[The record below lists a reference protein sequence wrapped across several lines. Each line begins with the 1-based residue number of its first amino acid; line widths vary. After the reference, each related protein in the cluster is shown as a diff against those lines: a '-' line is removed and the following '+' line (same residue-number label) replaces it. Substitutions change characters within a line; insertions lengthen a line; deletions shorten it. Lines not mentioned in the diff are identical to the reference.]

1 MSKGLGSASGPCCRH
16 RGGVREPER
25 WVPARRAPVRR
36 SVWVPALGGAS
47 GGPGCSPRPL
57 SSRLLRGTGCPRT
70 GQSCCVRGHSPDP
83 GALCAPRW
91 RPLPDPLAE
100 LNNCVRGEA
109 LQTMPNWKRGKKLD
123 VRILRM
129 RCLRFLSFQRNMD
142 VTLCIEAN
150 DLPTRPGQHL
160 RWEPTRPQ
168 HLPGLAVCWER
179 GRVGSLWGAYC
190 PPFSRRAGK
199 DRAKACR
206 GRAVVLGGGEAGR
219 ASRGSS
225 L

>member
-1 MSKGLGSASGPCCRH
+1 MSQGLGSASGPCCRH

-25 WVPARRAPVRR
+25 RAPARRAPVRR

-70 GQSCCVRGHSPDP
+70 GQSCRVRGHSPDP

-91 RPLPDPLAE
+91 RPLPDPLAG
-100 LNNCVRGEA
+100 LNNCVQGEA
-109 LQTMPNWKRGKKLD
+109 LQTMLNWKRRQKAGCADSEDEVLEVLKFSTKHGRDTLH
-123 VRILRM
+123 R
-129 RCLRFLSFQRNMD
+129 SQRPPD
-142 VTLCIEAN
+142 SPRAAPPVGAHAHPAPSRTF
-150 DLPTRPGQHL
+150 
-160 RWEPTRPQ
+160 
-168 HLPGLAVCWER
+168 CWER

>member
-1 MSKGLGSASGPCCRH
+1 MLHAG
-16 RGGVREPER
+16 
-25 WVPARRAPVRR
+25 ARSRT
-36 SVWVPALGGAS
+36 
-47 GGPGCSPRPL
+47 L
-57 SSRLLRGTGCPRT
+57 SLNLTIAFEGKRFRQCQTGN
-70 GQSCCVRGHSPDP
+70 G
-83 GALCAPRW
+83 
-91 RPLPDPLAE
+91 
-100 LNNCVRGEA
+100 
-109 LQTMPNWKRGKKLD
+109 GKKLD

-150 DLPTRPGQHL
+150 DLRTRPGQHL
-160 RWEPTRPQ
+160 RWEPTRTQ

-199 DRAKACR
+199 GRAKACR

>member
-1 MSKGLGSASGPCCRH
+1 MSQGLGSASGPCCRH

-25 WVPARRAPVRR
+25 RAPARRAPVRR

-70 GQSCCVRGHSPDP
+70 GQSCRVRGHSPDP

-91 RPLPDPLAE
+91 RPLPDPLAG
-100 LNNCVRGEA
+100 LNNCVQGEA
-109 LQTMPNWKRGKKLD
+109 LQTMLNWKRRQKA
-123 VRILRM
+123 
-129 RCLRFLSFQRNMD
+129 RCADSEDEVLEVLKFSTKHGRDTLHRSQRPPD
-142 VTLCIEAN
+142 SPRAAPPVGAHAHPAPSRT
-150 DLPTRPGQHL
+150 
-160 RWEPTRPQ
+160 
-168 HLPGLAVCWER
+168 CWER